1 MSVSVKLKEL
11 LNKNKIKYEAKAH
24 QRVMTAQE
32 VAQAEHIPGREL
44 AKTVVVKKGKEF
56 YLFVLPAPK
65 QVDFS
70 QLRKIFNSHDIS
82 LASEAEFRGLFPD
95 SELGAMPPF
104 GVLYGLKTY
113 VDESLKKERE
123 IAFNAGT
130 HTDTI
135 LMSLTDFEKVVKPE
149 YTRFAA

>member
-1 MSVSVKLKEL
+1 MSVSMKLKDL
-11 LNKNKIKYEAKAH
+11 LDKNKVKYTSMAH
-24 QRVMTAQE
+24 QRVITAQE

-44 AKTVVVKKGKEF
+44 AKTVVVRKGKEF
-56 YLFVLPAPK
+56 FLFVLPAPK

-70 QLRKIFNSHDIS
+70 QLRKLFNSHDIG
-82 LASEAEFRGLFPD
+82 LATEAEFKGLFPD

-104 GVLYGLKTY
+104 GILYGIKTY
-113 VDESLKKERE
+113 VDELLKKEKE

-135 LMSLTDFEKVVKPE
+135 LMQREDFEKIVKPE
-149 YTRFAA
+149 YVSFAA

>member
-1 MSVSVKLKEL
+1 MSVSKKLKEL
-11 LNKNKIKYEAKAH
+11 LDKNHAHYKMMAH

-44 AKTVVVKKGKEF
+44 AKTVVVKKGHEY

-70 QLRKIFNSHDIS
+70 QLRKLFGSHDLS
-82 LASEAEFRGLFPD
+82 LASEAEFKGLFPD

-104 GVLYGLKTY
+104 GNLYNIKTY
-113 VDESLKKERE
+113 VDESLKKEKE

-135 LMSLTDFEKVVKPE
+135 LMDRADYEKIVHPE
-149 YTRFAA
+149 YARFAA